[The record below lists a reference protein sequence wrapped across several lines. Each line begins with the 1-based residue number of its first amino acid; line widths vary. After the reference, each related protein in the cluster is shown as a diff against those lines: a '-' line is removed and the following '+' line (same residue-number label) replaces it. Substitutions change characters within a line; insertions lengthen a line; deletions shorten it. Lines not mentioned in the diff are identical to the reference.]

1 MRQVT
6 LAYAYILV
14 LWGLAS
20 TQSAVAACDPE
31 FVPLVGSA
39 QLVMQSASIGAA
51 DLHGQRDAGISLT
64 DALPSADRDRRE
76 AVNRLAIM
84 YARGRGLPKKPRLA
98 LKLFRTMAME
108 GYTPAMLNLGT
119 IYELG
124 LASRRDHPRAY
135 AWIRAALTLG
145 VPEKDRDATNFKLGM
160 IAARLGTA
168 QTRAA
173 ERLATGIIQAVVVQC
188 ERGGE
193 RYIDSMLTGDSGL
206 VP

>member
-1 MRQVT
+1 MRQMI

-14 LWGLAS
+14 LWALAS
-20 TQSAVAACDPE
+20 TQPAAAACDPE
-31 FVPLVGSA
+31 LVPLVGSA
-39 QLVMQSASIGAA
+39 QPMMQSASIGAR
-51 DLHGQRDAGISLT
+51 DLHGQRDAGILLIDT
-64 DALPSADRDRRE
+64 LPGADRDRLE
-76 AVNRLAIM
+76 AVNRMAIM
-84 YARGRGLPKKPRLA
+84 YARGRGLPRKPRLA

-108 GYTPAMLNLGT
+108 GYTPAMVNLGT

-145 VPEKDRDATNFKLGM
+145 VPEEDRDATNFKLGM

-173 ERLATGIIQAVVVQC
+173 ERLATGIIQGVVVQC

-193 RYIDSMLTGDSGL
+193 RYIDAILTGL

>member
-1 MRQVT
+1 MRRVT
-6 LAYAYILV
+6 LACAYILV
-14 LWGLAS
+14 LWGLVS
-20 TQSAVAACDPE
+20 TQSAAAACDPE
-31 FVPLVGSA
+31 LVPLVGSA
-39 QLVMQSASIGAA
+39 QLVMQNDSIGSG
-51 DLHGQRDAGISLT
+51 DLRGQRDAGISLT

-76 AVNRLAIM
+76 AVNHLAIM

-98 LKLFRTMAME
+98 LKLFRTMAMQ
-108 GYTPAMLNLGT
+108 GYTPAMVNLGT

-135 AWIRAALTLG
+135 AWIRADLTLG
-145 VPEKDRDATNFKLGM
+145 VPEEDRDATNFKLGM

-173 ERLATGIIQAVVVQC
+173 ERLATAIIQAVVVQC
-188 ERGGE
+188 ERGDE
-193 RYIDSMLTGDSGL
+193 PYTDAMLTGL

>member
-1 MRQVT
+1 MRQLT

-20 TQSAVAACDPE
+20 TQSAAAACDPE
-31 FVPLVGSA
+31 LAPLVGSA
-39 QLVMQSASIGAA
+39 QLVMQSASIGAG
-51 DLHGQRDAGISLT
+51 DLHGRRDAGISLT

-84 YARGRGLPKKPRLA
+84 YARGRGLPKKPMLA

-108 GYTPAMLNLGT
+108 GYTPAMVNLGT

-145 VPEKDRDATNFKLGM
+145 VPEEDRDATNFKLGM

-168 QTRAA
+168 QIRAA

-188 ERGGE
+188 EPGGE
-193 RYIDSMLTGDSGL
+193 RYIDAMLTGL

>member
-1 MRQVT
+1 M
-6 LAYAYILV
+6 V

-20 TQSAVAACDPE
+20 TPSTAAACDPE
-31 FVPLVGSA
+31 LVPLVGSA
-39 QLVMQSASIGAA
+39 QHVMQSASVGLG
-51 DLHGQRDAGISLT
+51 DLQGQRDAGISLT
-64 DALPSADRDRRE
+64 DALPSAGRDRRE

-108 GYTPAMLNLGT
+108 GYTPAMVNLGT

-124 LASRRDHPRAY
+124 LASRPDHPRAY

-145 VPEKDRDATNFKLGM
+145 VPEEDRDATNFKLGM
-160 IAARLGTA
+160 IAARLGTG

-173 ERLATGIIQAVVVQC
+173 ERLATGIIHAVVVQC
-188 ERGGE
+188 ERGDE
-193 RYIDSMLTGDSGL
+193 QYTDTMFTRL

>member
-1 MRQVT
+1 MRQVA

-20 TQSAVAACDPE
+20 TQSVAAACDPE
-31 FVPLVGSA
+31 LVPLVGSA
-39 QLVMQSASIGAA
+39 QLVMQSASIGAG
-51 DLHGQRDAGISLT
+51 DLHGQRDAGILLT

-108 GYTPAMLNLGT
+108 GYTPAMVNLGT

-168 QTRAA
+168 QTREA

-193 RYIDSMLTGDSGL
+193 RCIDAMLTGL

>member
-6 LAYAYILV
+6 LACAYILV
-14 LWGLAS
+14 LWGLVS
-20 TQSAVAACDPE
+20 TQSAAAACDPE
-31 FVPLVGSA
+31 LVPLVGSA
-39 QLVMQSASIGAA
+39 QLVMQSASIGSG
-51 DLHGQRDAGISLT
+51 DLRGQRDAGISLT

-76 AVNRLAIM
+76 AVNHLAIM

-98 LKLFRTMAME
+98 LQLFRTMAME
-108 GYTPAMLNLGT
+108 GYTPAMVNLGT

-145 VPEKDRDATNFKLGM
+145 VPEEDRDATNFKLGM
-160 IAARLGTA
+160 ISARLGTA

-173 ERLATGIIQAVVVQC
+173 ERLATAIIQAVIVQC
-188 ERGGE
+188 ERGDE
-193 RYIDSMLTGDSGL
+193 PYTDAMLTGL

>member
-1 MRQVT
+1 MRQMT

-14 LWGLAS
+14 LWGLS
-20 TQSAVAACDPE
+20 RTQPAAAACDPE
-31 FVPLVGSA
+31 LVPLVGSA
-39 QLVMQSASIGAA
+39 QLVMQSASIGPG
-51 DLHGQRDAGISLT
+51 DLRGRRDAGISLT
-64 DALPSADRDRRE
+64 DASPSADRDRRE

-108 GYTPAMLNLGT
+108 GYTPAMVNLGT

-124 LASRRDHPRAY
+124 LASRRDHLRAY

-145 VPEKDRDATNFKLGM
+145 VPEEDRDATNFKLGM

-168 QTRAA
+168 QNRAA
-173 ERLATGIIQAVVVQC
+173 EHLATGIIQAVVVRC

-193 RYIDSMLTGDSGL
+193 QYTDATLTGL
-206 VP
+206 IR